1 MTPPQPPTSIQALE
15 QERERVITL
24 LSRHFAS
31 DHLSIEDLETRLEL
45 AYRASSVA
53 EIRALA
59 SDLPAVEGAG
69 GRPALRPAPTPSQS
83 VRTRMLAVLGTRTR
97 RGLWVPPQELD
108 LVAVMSD
115 TQLDLRHAQ
124 LSAGVTE
131 VRIKATFAAVRIT
144 VPPHVH
150 VVVETTPVLAAV
162 NDRSDQRRLPP
173 RGAPVVRITGWA
185 LMSEVTVRTRG
196 EDDSTTV
203 GP

>member
-1 MTPPQPPTSIQALE
+1 MTPPQPPSSIQALE

-31 DHLSIEDLETRLEL
+31 DHLSIEDLETRLEM

-59 SDLPAVEGAG
+59 SDLPTAEGATG
-69 GRPALRPAPTPSQS
+69 TPALRPAPTPSQR
-83 VRTRMLAVLGTRTR
+83 VRTRLVSVLGTRAR
-97 RGLWVPPQELD
+97 RGLWVPPQQLD
-108 LVAVMSD
+108 LVAVMSE
-115 TQLDLRHAQ
+115 THLDLRHAQ

-131 VRIKATFAAVRIT
+131 IRIKATFASVRVT

-173 RGAPVVRITGWA
+173 HGAPVVRITGWA
-185 LMSEVTVRTRG
+185 VMSEVTVRTRSV
-196 EDDSTTV
+196 ED
-203 GP
+203 